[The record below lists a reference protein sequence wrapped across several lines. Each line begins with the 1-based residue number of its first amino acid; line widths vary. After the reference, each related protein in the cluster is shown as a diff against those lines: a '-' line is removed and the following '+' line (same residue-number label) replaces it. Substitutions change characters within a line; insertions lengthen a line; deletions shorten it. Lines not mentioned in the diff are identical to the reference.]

1 MLTGLYTLHT
11 HTHTRRGA
19 CLPPVI
25 NKATGLGATQINPS
39 MRQHK
44 NQPPFKKGEKKYR
57 QSSVTVVGNILAAA
71 VTHLISDERRANS
84 NNMIKQEI
92 N

>member
-1 MLTGLYTLHT
+1 MLTGLYTYT
-11 HTHTRRGA
+11 HTHTYTLR
-19 CLPPVI
+19 CLSAVCYQQGNRARSDA
-25 NKATGLGATQINPS
+25 NKSLNEGTQKS
-39 MRQHK
+39 A
-44 NQPPFKKGEKKYR
+44 PFKKEKKNSR